1 MGWASLFA
9 CQSLSPWLRPGGG
22 FPPPRGVPLS
32 LPFCGKPQKKGIAII
47 ALLGENHLF
56 APCARWALR
65 ASPVP
70 GLGGAAAPPLFRA
83 RVFGGWRFV
92 SGTASRPVEPAA
104 PTLRWRPAL
113 PAWVVPL
120 QSAQGAAVCCG
131 GAVAL
136 RCSWPAA
143 ASLAPKALR
152 ATRCSPYCRHCPSL
166 PMGNNWALTPVKFVP
181 ITLNSC
187 LNARRA
193 LVGCAPSLAQIPP
206 RRYAPAGVFR

>member
-1 MGWASLFA
+1 MPVRAFALGCARAVVFPRRAASPFP
-9 CQSLSPWLRPGGG
+9 CLSAASRSKRNRNYSAPGGKPPFRPLRPLGAAG
-22 FPPPRGVPLS
+22 FAGSR
-32 LPFCGKPQKKGIAII
+32 
-47 ALLGENHLF
+47 LGRRF
-56 APCARWALR
+56 
-65 ASPVP
+65 
-70 GLGGAAAPPLFRA
+70 AAPPLFRA

-104 PTLRWRPAL
+104 PTLRRRPAL

-181 ITLNSC
+181 ISLNSC

-206 RRYAPAGVFR
+206 RRFAPVGVFR